1 MESKFREMVVK
12 LGGVARQ
19 ELLAFSFE
27 ANVEAEMYRF
37 CNVSYANFA
46 EVCVCA
52 PAHVCVCVCMRT
64 RAYVC
69 VFKGVCYTRMF

>member
-1 MESKFREMVVK
+1 MVVK

-46 EVCVCA
+46 EVCVCV
-52 PAHVCVCVCMRT
+52 PAHVCVCLH
-64 RAYVC
+64 AYVC
-69 VFKGVCYTRMF
+69 ICVCV